1 LNIYFLEKP
10 QMKKLATSLLF
21 GKDARLSGL
30 IAFAIVGSI
39 ALGCT
44 CSKEFGTTSNSST
57 SNSSTTA
64 NSTTTTSE
72 TDTDA
77 DGVPSDST
85 LQSLVKGTT
94 ADFAEALDTNDFSEI
109 YENASTDFKS
119 TYTEDQMADVFK
131 EFVKKKKLILPSLN
145 KVPGATADFS
155 PAPSIRQEKGL
166 DILVLEGKFPTK
178 PLNVKF
184 EYEYVKRDGEW
195 KLLKLVVNM

>member
-1 LNIYFLEKP
+1 
-10 QMKKLATSLLF
+10 MKKLATSLFF

-30 IAFAIVGSI
+30 IAFAIVGAI

-57 SNSSTTA
+57 SNSSTTG
-64 NSTTTTSE
+64 NSTTTTTE
-72 TDTDA
+72 TDTDSN
-77 DGVPSDST
+77 GIPSDPT
-85 LQSLVKGTT
+85 LQALVKETT
-94 ADFAEALDTNDFSEI
+94 ADFAQALDTNDFSEI
-109 YENASTDFKS
+109 YENASSDFKS

-131 EFVKKKKLILPSLN
+131 EFVQKKKLILPSLN
-145 KVPGATADFS
+145 KVPAASADFS

-184 EYEYVKRDGEW
+184 EYEYVRRDGEW

>member
-1 LNIYFLEKP
+1 
-10 QMKKLATSLLF
+10 MKKLATSLLF

-30 IAFAIVGSI
+30 IAFAIVGAI

-44 CSKEFGTTSNSST
+44 CNTRDSDTTSNSST

-145 KVPGATADFS
+145 KVPAATADFS